1 MNRLSDSEDRKR
13 TGPPRQATIVHL
25 FHGTLRDGEEIT
37 TLCGQDMTL
46 DLDGTLEATGSGEYV
61 VCALC
66 EAAWQLADIPIPGQ
80 NRGPYGE
87 RIPRNHRRE
96 R

>member
-1 MNRLSDSEDRKR
+1 MTRLSDSEDRKR

-46 DLDGTLEATGSGEYV
+46 DLDGTLEATGSGEYM

-66 EAAWQLADIPIPGQ
+66 EAAWQLADIPIPRPEQGTLW
-80 NRGPYGE
+80 
-87 RIPRNHRRE
+87 
-96 R
+96 